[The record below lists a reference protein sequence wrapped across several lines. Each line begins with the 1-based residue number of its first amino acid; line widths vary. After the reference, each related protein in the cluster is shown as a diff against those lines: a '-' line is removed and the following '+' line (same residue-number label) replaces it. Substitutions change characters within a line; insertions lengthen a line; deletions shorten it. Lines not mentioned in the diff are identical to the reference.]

1 MRPTIMKKVIVFLL
15 SIIICFSCERR
26 SFVSLHT
33 AETLLGTHPDSALSV
48 LRSVD
53 KASLKS
59 RSMEAKYALLMSA
72 ALDKN
77 YIDIAS
83 DSLISRAVDYYSK
96 QGRPRDKMLAW
107 YYQGIC
113 LKNAGYMIPAMLAFE
128 KAEREAVQ
136 LEEWLYLGL
145 IYRNKAVLFNKSCNI
160 ATAIEYWN
168 KAISCFEK
176 AEAGAYKAYAELSL
190 ATDYSNEKE
199 YEKADSLI
207 KQLEAA
213 FPDNP
218 NIRVYCSLRKAEIIV
233 QKENEM
239 EKAIDLFRSI
249 PRNRL
254 GILDYGYVAH
264 AFESMGVKD
273 SADFWLSEGY
283 RLCSDESEVA
293 SLDYRRSFIEKHRGN
308 DDSAFHLIDRAASVQ
323 DSVTRTLLQQSV
335 TGALVDYYK
344 SESSAQEKRIRMMR
358 ERTLFGIAFGLLA
371 AAVLLMALIYASQK
385 KDRLLQEHMARLTLN
400 EHELNRIR
408 KENASLI
415 GSLFSEKVGHLD
427 NLCESYFRLEDGR
440 QKELVLRQVKELS
453 TKMRNDDGL
462 FLSLEKD
469 LNRYCQDIMK
479 KLHDQVPRIKGEN
492 RRIIMLFFAGFSYEM
507 VYIIM
512 NKNSVESLKTV
523 RSRFRKEIQE
533 SQAPDSALFLKM
545 LEMKKR
551 PQTGANE

>member
-1 MRPTIMKKVIVFLL
+1 MKKVIVFLL

-113 LKNAGYMIPAMLAFE
+113 LKNAGYMIPAMLA
-128 KAEREAVQ
+128 
-136 LEEWLYLGL
+136 
-145 IYRNKAVLFNKSCNI
+145 
-160 ATAIEYWN
+160 
-168 KAISCFEK
+168 FEK

-427 NLCESYFRLEDGR
+427 NLC
-440 QKELVLRQVKELS
+440 
-453 TKMRNDDGL
+453 
-462 FLSLEKD
+462 
-469 LNRYCQDIMK
+469 
-479 KLHDQVPRIKGEN
+479 
-492 RRIIMLFFAGFSYEM
+492 
-507 VYIIM
+507 
-512 NKNSVESLKTV
+512 
-523 RSRFRKEIQE
+523 
-533 SQAPDSALFLKM
+533 
-545 LEMKKR
+545 
-551 PQTGANE
+551 